1 MSKET
6 HSPVKSLSNT
16 NDKDKLKD
24 LFISQERTIF
34 YYLQKHTATA
44 SMVSKS
50 TGIPQKNITRYKRDL
65 EQRGLL
71 YEVEKK
77 LCKVTGFKA
86 WYLSTNQLSNPK
98 NLDDVR
104 TN

>member
-1 MSKET
+1 MRKQSHT
-6 HSPVKSLSNT
+6 PAKSLSNT

-34 YYLQKHTATA
+34 NYLQKHTATA
-44 SMVSKS
+44 SMISKA
-50 TGIPQKNITRYKRDL
+50 TGIQQKNICRFKRDL
-65 EQRGLL
+65 ELKGLL

-86 WYLSTNQLSNPK
+86 WYLSTSQLSNPK
-98 NLDDVR
+98 NLDNVQ

>member
-1 MSKET
+1 MRKQS
-6 HSPVKSLSNT
+6 HSLAKSLSNT
-16 NDKDKLKD
+16 TDKDKLKD

-34 YYLQKHTATA
+34 HYLQKHTATA
-44 SMVSKS
+44 SMVAEA
-50 TGIPQKNITRYKRDL
+50 TGIKQKNITRYKRDL

-86 WYLSTNQLSNPK
+86 WYLTTNK
-98 NLDDVR
+98 NLI
-104 TN
+104 

>member
-1 MSKET
+1 MSSNT
-6 HSPVKSLSNT
+6 QNPAKSLSNT
-16 NDKDKLKD
+16 TDKDILKH

-34 YYLQKHTATA
+34 QYLQIHTATA
-44 SMVSKS
+44 SMVSS
-50 TGIPQKNITRYKRDL
+50 VLNIPQKNITRYKRNL

-86 WYLSTNQLSNPK
+86 WYLSTSQLSNPK
-98 NLDDVR
+98 NLDNVR
-104 TN
+104 AN

>member
-1 MSKET
+1 MRKQSHT
-6 HSPVKSLSNT
+6 PAKSLSNT

-34 YYLQKHTATA
+34 HYLQNHTATA
-44 SMVSKS
+44 SMASSVLN
-50 TGIPQKNITRYKRDL
+50 IPQKNITRYKRNL

-86 WYLSTNQLSNPK
+86 WYLSTSQLFNPK
-98 NLDDVR
+98 NLDNERVK
-104 TN
+104 

>member
-1 MSKET
+1 MRKQSHT
-6 HSPVKSLSNT
+6 HAKSLSNT
-16 NDKDKLKD
+16 TDKDKLKD

-34 YYLQKHTATA
+34 QYLQIHTATA
-44 SMVSKS
+44 SMVSS
-50 TGIPQKNITRYKRDL
+50 VLNIPQKNITRYKRNL

-86 WYLSTNQLSNPK
+86 WYLSTSQLSNPK
-98 NLDDVR
+98 NLDNVR
-104 TN
+104 AN